1 MASNIAQNPGK
12 DGMTPVQPTVSPLQD
27 RAAQLQKCKILGKLK
42 AGDLHSITK
51 ENVEELF
58 EVLDQNERG
67 ELSHHDLKMLQDVR
81 ELNLTDDDIMNL
93 IKDCDKDESG
103 KISMDEL
110 YKAFTQGSIVHKHVL
125 AFLGQGP
132 KTHKV
137 NECDRETLLNY
148 LREEHETKDALWS
161 LPPTL
166 IFFISFFYI
175 VTWHLDMTTAYSMQS
190 AIQGEVEGEGKPY
203 LGTYVHDV
211 PTFWEWM
218 RTSFVSAQFKS
229 RDELLGDWP
238 QPGRFASFNQIVGG
252 MQVIKYMSDPEV
264 CPDSTP
270 LRTAYDTWYGPGRCY
285 KGEATSDTSIYFL
298 YHEQADDMIAHIN
311 QLANDIWVSHNTT
324 MLDFT
329 NLYYNGHLGAFTMFH
344 LTFEF
349 LPSGVV
355 RFLFDMET
363 FQADPYKD
371 MTVLIFDIIFGI
383 FIIRMFYTEIKEF
396 VPRMLNGLDG
406 VLQYFE
412 FWNVIDDLAIFM
424 GIACMT
430 LWAMV
435 CVEVGGNLQDKIA
448 ALPTTQLDKW
458 VLGNQTYFTPDQL
471 ENEFPHDRYYNLINE
486 VHEAGASVASLH
498 VALRWVVFFYSL
510 VLMMKFFKGFRANPR
525 LDIVVQTMI
534 TSSTDLAHFGIVF
547 GIIFVV
553 FSVMAYVA
561 FGAKIKQ
568 FSEQNR
574 SLYMCWRILLG
585 DFDVD
590 EMDMVSLTLSNLWF
604 FLFQLVVM
612 LILLNMLLAIIMDT
626 YTNVKSEKED
636 PVEIWNQTKI
646 AVTHLRE
653 RRGHLPLLYMICEM
667 EDDDQPAH
675 PTLHVTPKS
684 LKKAFERDKMTR
696 HNAEYLIKH
705 AVEWAR
711 EMENRCELS
720 LSDAVRL
727 IGIIRTTV
735 MKVTD
740 TSEKTY
746 DLLKAQVNLPQTMRH
761 DMILAGIEPDEKV
774 KGKPRGMQA
783 PNGYGA
789 PPGNS
794 VMGVPV
800 NGYANNPNA
809 MHPNGV
815 GMHPNQ
821 AQAMNGHMPAGPLP
835 VVAAHVVP
843 NQPQMRND
851 QMLAL
856 DNRPFDPDMSFHNA
870 HLARTAEN
878 PGGNRGLG
886 GTSGNNMAQSPGTA
900 GQLNNTFASTTMSS
914 VSAGPQYSNSYA
926 GGFPSSP
933 GGMGMDPGMEYSI
946 VKQLQMMQASIDNLQ
961 DAVMDQRAYIE
972 NRDHWL
978 EQKVTNLD
986 NRCKKV
992 EALSDRLY
1000 QLLHELDVGDLAS
1013 VPRKVVHALNTHG
1026 GAGNSALQ
1034 AQARRWPTNGD
1045 EGDAAPAAIEDGSGT
1060 PRSGSSP
1067 GGETKLDKEI
1077 RDISKGVKELL
1088 AHAEESTEL
1097 KKLLWKVDLNVRQMR
1112 GGPAAG
1118 TMDQTAMLRSVV
1130 LEAIQQSGL
1139 TRNAANSESGSR
1151 RPSRMPRGSRISVA
1165 APNFPPN

>member
-1 MASNIAQNPGK
+1 MASNVAQAPGLS
-12 DGMTPVQPTVSPLQD
+12 PAQPAVSPLQD
-27 RAAQLQKCKILGKLK
+27 RAAQLQKCKVLAKLK

-67 ELSHHDLKMLQDVR
+67 ELSHHDLSILQDVK
-81 ELNLTDDDIMNL
+81 ELNLTDDDIKNL
-93 IKDCDKDESG
+93 LADCDKDDSG
-103 KISMDEL
+103 KISIDEL

-125 AFLGQGP
+125 NFLGQGP
-132 KTHKV
+132 KTTSHK
-137 NECDRETLLNY
+137 ECDRTTLLHY

-166 IFFISFFYI
+166 IFFISFFII
-175 VTWHLDMTTAYSMQS
+175 VTWHLDMSTGFSMQS

-211 PTFWEWM
+211 PTFWQWM

-229 RDELLGDWP
+229 KDSLLMDWP
-238 QPGRFASFNQIVGG
+238 QPGRFASFNQIIGG
-252 MQVIKYMSDPEV
+252 MQVVKYMSDPEQ
-264 CPDSTP
+264 CADSTP
-270 LRTAYDTWYGPGRCY
+270 FRSAYDTWYGPGRCY
-285 KGEATSDTSIYFL
+285 KGETTSETSIFFL
-298 YHEQADDMIAHIN
+298 YHEQADSMIEHIN
-311 QLANDIWVSHNTT
+311 NLANSIWVSHNTT

-329 NLYYNGHLGAFTMFH
+329 NLYYNAHLGAFTMFH

-349 LPSGVV
+349 LPNGVV

-371 MTVLIFDIIFGI
+371 MTVIIFDIIFGV
-383 FIIRMFYTEIKEF
+383 FIIRMFYTEIMEF

-430 LWAMV
+430 LWGMV
-435 CVEVGGNLQDKIA
+435 CAAVGGDLQEKIS
-448 ALPTTQLDKW
+448 ALPTARLDSW
-458 VLGNQTYFTPDQL
+458 VLGNQTYFSPL
-471 ENEFPHDRYYNLINE
+471 ELEATIPHDTYHNLIDD
-486 VHEAGASVASLH
+486 VHVAGANVANLH
-498 VALRWVVFFYSL
+498 AALRWVVFFYSL

-525 LDIVVQTMI
+525 LDIVVQTIMK
-534 TSSTDLAHFGIVF
+534 SSTDMAHFGIVF

-626 YTNVKSEKED
+626 YTNVKGEKED

-646 AVTHLRE
+646 AVRHLRE

-667 EDDDQPAH
+667 EDDDNRAH
-675 PTLHVTPKS
+675 PANNVTPKS
-684 LKKAFERDKMTR
+684 LKKAFERDKMTKS
-696 HNAEYLIKH
+696 NAEYLIKE
-705 AVEWAR
+705 AVSWAK
-711 EMENRCELS
+711 EMESRCELS

-727 IGIIRTTV
+727 IGIIKTTV

-746 DLLKAQVNLPQTMRH
+746 DLLKSQVNLPQTMRQ
-761 DMILAGIEPDEKV
+761 DMILAGIDPDEKV
-774 KGKPRGMQA
+774 KGRPRGLQSGMQA
-783 PNGYGA
+783 PM
-789 PPGNS
+789 GNS

-800 NGYANNPNA
+800 NGYSTG
-809 MHPNGV
+809 MHPNAA

-821 AQAMNGHMPAGPLP
+821 GLPAGNLP
-835 VVAAHVVP
+835 VVAAHMVP
-843 NQPQMRND
+843 THQPQQQND
-851 QMLAL
+851 QLAL
-856 DNRPFDPDMSFHNA
+856 DNRPFAPDMSFHN
-870 HLARTAEN
+870 HSHARTIDN
-878 PGGNRGLG
+878 SGPGGNRSLGLQG
-886 GTSGNNMAQSPGTA
+886 SPTV
-900 GQLNNTFASTTMSS
+900 QPNSNSFAATTMSS
-914 VSAGPQYSNSYA
+914 VSANSQFNNSYT
-926 GGFPSSP
+926 GGFPSSAASM
-933 GGMGMDPGMEYSI
+933 GMAMDPGMEHGI
-946 VKQLQMMQASIDNLQ
+946 VRQMRMMQASLDILQ

-978 EQKVTNLD
+978 EQKITNLD

-1026 GAGNSALQ
+1026 GAGNVLQ
-1034 AQARRWPTNGD
+1034 APSRRFNADP
-1045 EGDAAPAAIEDGSGT
+1045 EQAAIEDGGGT
-1060 PRSGSSP
+1060 PRSGSGSGR
-1067 GGETKLDKEI
+1067 GGTKLEQEI
-1077 RDISKGVKELL
+1077 HDISRNVKELL

-1112 GGPAAG
+1112 GGKHAGGDTVEQEAMLKAVVMQALKESGCSRDPSKEREGRRQSRFRASRLSVNGPPAALLG
-1118 TMDQTAMLRSVV
+1118 
-1130 LEAIQQSGL
+1130 
-1139 TRNAANSESGSR
+1139 N
-1151 RPSRMPRGSRISVA
+1151 
-1165 APNFPPN
+1165 